1 MVRKAALL
9 ALSAFLLQG
18 AVLRAPA
25 ATPDTLSSSAA
36 AHPRF
41 DTFIAP
47 VFNKYC
53 TGCHSGAQP
62 KGDIMLKF
70 KDEDDARSRMATND
84 EFWDKVSTMVK
95 GGMMPPASVKDRPTD
110 GERKLLVDWI
120 NNDVL
125 TIGGKPD
132 P

>member
-1 MVRKAALL
+1 MDRKVIWLALATGLLPAALCCAWL
-9 ALSAFLLQG
+9 
-18 AVLRAPA
+18 
-25 ATPDTLSSSAA
+25 ATPADAQVE
-36 AHPRF
+36 HPKF
-41 DTFIAP
+41 DTDIAP
-47 VFNKYC
+47 LFNKYC
-53 TGCHSGAQP
+53 TTCHAGAQP
-62 KGDIMLKF
+62 KADIMLKF
-70 KDEDDARSRMATND
+70 KDEDDARSRMVTND

-95 GGMMPPASVKDRPTD
+95 GGMMPPASAKDRPTD